1 MKICQLKLVLGAVV
15 LLVLAGAAQ
24 AQGVT
29 NLGCSDFTVKG
40 HWGFRISG
48 EILTPTG
55 TVAQYRDGVALTYF
69 DGHGVLS
76 QEDYVMAG
84 GEPMGPPTT
93 FHGGETG
100 TYHVNSDC
108 TGNAEIDFPPFPGG
122 AVIKIMFVLSNYG
135 QIMHTIVYEAVPP
148 ASVDPTQTP
157 KPVSIHSDAERLSF
171 F

>member
-1 MKICQLKLVLGAVV
+1 MKTFYLKAVLGAVL
-15 LLVLAGAAQ
+15 LLVLTGAAQ
-24 AQGVT
+24 AQAVA
-29 NLGCSDFTVKG
+29 NLGCSDLSIRG
-40 HWGFRISG
+40 HWGFRVSG
-48 EILTPTG
+48 ELLKPDG
-55 TVAQYRDGVALTYF
+55 TVAQFRDGVALTYF
-69 DGHGVLS
+69 DGRGKLT

-84 GEPMGPPTT
+84 GEPMGPPDS
-93 FHGGETG
+93 FHGDETG

-135 QIMHTIVYEAVPP
+135 QTLHTIVTEAVPP